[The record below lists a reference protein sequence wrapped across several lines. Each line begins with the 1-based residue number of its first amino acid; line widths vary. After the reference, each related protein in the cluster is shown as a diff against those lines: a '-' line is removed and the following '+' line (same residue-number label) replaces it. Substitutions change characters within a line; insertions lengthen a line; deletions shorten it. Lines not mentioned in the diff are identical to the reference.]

1 MLAAKETS
9 LEMSQYISSLED
21 RHKKPA
27 NPEALTVDPQF
38 PMLCRKLIGIYFLH
52 SKARKKQLKEY
63 MMF

>member
-21 RHKKPA
+21 RHKKLA

-38 PMLCRKLIGIYFLH
+38 PMLCRMLISIYFLH

-63 MMF
+63 MF